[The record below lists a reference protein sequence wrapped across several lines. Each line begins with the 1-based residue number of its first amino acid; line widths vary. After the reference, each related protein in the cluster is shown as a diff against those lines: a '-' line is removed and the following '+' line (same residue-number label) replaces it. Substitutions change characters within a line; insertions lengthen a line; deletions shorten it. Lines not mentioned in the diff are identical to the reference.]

1 MGVIAVQSAAPYAG
15 SGVETENSWQ
25 TSRPAPV
32 LAPFV
37 EHYTGYRMLG
47 HAPGIHRG
55 LPSANMTFIVAIGP
69 TIDVVQ
75 QTDAAQ
81 PPASYR
87 CVVGGLQ
94 VTPAMIAHD
103 GNQEGVGIEL
113 TPLGARAL
121 LGLPARELW
130 NTGVEL
136 ADLVGPIADELAER
150 LHLVGTWSERFA
162 VCDDVLSRLL
172 REELVVPEL
181 RRSWELLVTSSGT
194 IPVTEL
200 ASEVGWTRQHLGRR
214 FGDEFGLS
222 PKLAARVIRFSRART
237 MLQSTPSFISIA
249 QVAAA
254 CGYYDQAHLD
264 RDFNEFAG
272 CSPSRWMAE
281 EDLPIFQDAEELEPS
296 SSGHD

>member
-1 MGVIAVQSAAPYAG
+1 M
-15 SGVETENSWQ
+15 ETVNDVR

-37 EHYTGYRMLG
+37 EHYLGYRMFG
-47 HAPGIHRG
+47 HAPGLHRG
-55 LPSANMTFIVAIGP
+55 LPSAHMTFIVAIGP
-69 TIDVVQ
+69 SIDVVRQ
-75 QTDAAQ
+75 IHATQA
-81 PPASYR
+81 PASYR

-94 VTPAMIAHD
+94 AGPAMIAHN
-103 GNQEGVGIEL
+103 GNQEGVGIGL

-121 LGLPARELW
+121 FGMPARELS
-130 NTGVEL
+130 NLAVEL
-136 ADLVGPIADELAER
+136 TDVVGRVGDELAER
-150 LHLVGTWSERFA
+150 LHLVDTWPDRFA
-162 VCDDVLSRLL
+162 VCDDVLGRLL

-181 RRSWELLVTSSGT
+181 RRSWELLVTSSGAM
-194 IPVTEL
+194 PVTEL

-222 PKLAARVIRFSRART
+222 PKLAARVIRFSRARR

-281 EDLPIFQDAEELEPS
+281 EELPIFQDGEELTPS
-296 SSGHD
+296 SFDHD